1 MRDRRSASGR
11 PGIASGPWVAV
22 VVLAAGLTLAACVD
36 ETHAEQ
42 VAALGGET
50 GGVSP
55 GPLHRPGQPCLVC
68 HGEAGPSSHTFVI
81 AGTVYAKQGQS
92 APAAGVQV
100 ELEDFSG
107 TFVSLNTNEA
117 GNFYIPTGE
126 WSPVMPVLVPQISM
140 GQSVETMQTHIARD
154 GSCADCHTLN
164 PGPTSPGP
172 VFLNRAS
179 SSGPTGLSM
188 EGGP

>member
-1 MRDRRSASGR
+1 MQDRRATSR
-11 PGIASGPWVAV
+11 RRGIAAGLWVAAV
-22 VVLAAGLTLAACVD
+22 ALAAGLTLAACVD
-36 ETHAEQ
+36 ETHEEQ
-42 VAALGGET
+42 VQALGGEM

-81 AGTVYAKQGQS
+81 AGTVYATQGQS

-100 ELEDFSG
+100 ELEDSTG
-107 TFVSLNTNEA
+107 SIVTVTTNEA
-117 GNFYIPTGE
+117 GNFYIATGE
-126 WSPVMPVLVPQISM
+126 WSPIMPILVPQIVQ
-140 GQSVETMQTHIARD
+140 GQTTQQMQTHISRA

-164 PGPTSPGP
+164 PGPTSAGP

-179 SSGPTGLSM
+179 APAPSM
-188 EGGP
+188 EGGT

>member
-1 MRDRRSASGR
+1 MRDERAISRRR
-11 PGIASGPWVAV
+11 GIAPGLWVAAV
-22 VVLAAGLTLAACVD
+22 ALAAGVTLAACVD

-42 VAALGGET
+42 VAALGGEA

-81 AGTVYAKQGQS
+81 AGTVYATQGQD

-100 ELEDFSG
+100 ELEDS
-107 TFVSLNTNEA
+107 TASSVSLSTNEA

-126 WSPVMPVLVPQISM
+126 WSPTFPMLVPQIM
-140 GQSVETMQTHIARD
+140 QGQTTQAMQTHIARA

-164 PGPTSPGP
+164 PGPTSPGR

-179 SSGPTGLSM
+179 SSGPSL